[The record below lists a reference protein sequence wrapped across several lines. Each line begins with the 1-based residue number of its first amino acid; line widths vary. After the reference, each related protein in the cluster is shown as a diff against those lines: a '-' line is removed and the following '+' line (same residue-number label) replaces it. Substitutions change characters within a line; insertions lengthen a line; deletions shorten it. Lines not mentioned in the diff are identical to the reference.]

1 MNCQAKAL
9 LISLA
14 VHSGIVYLMFM
25 ICCSFD
31 HAGKPVLID
40 FTLLD
45 SKGSESSG
53 AEKTANAKQS
63 PRTLAGPKV
72 TEKKRKAIL
81 EKPRV
86 AEILPS
92 HPKPIQASATETT
105 GTVAVPAAPSPS
117 AMPVPAAIAQNR
129 PSGDSAAKSGREGG
143 SGSTGS
149 GTGSG
154 QGRGEGTSGN
164 GTGNSTE
171 QMRNR
176 YLKEHFEYIR
186 GLIQKNLA
194 YPVRARRMG
203 WEGRTVVS
211 FTILENGR
219 VQNIKILNSSGYDL
233 LDDNVL
239 DTITKVEP
247 FPKPPV
253 RAELR
258 IPIMYRLN

>member
-9 LISLA
+9 LTSLA
-14 VHSGIVYLMFM
+14 VHSGLICLLFA

-31 HAGKPVLID
+31 HPGKPVLID

-45 SKGSESSG
+45 SKGSEPSG
-53 AEKTANAKQS
+53 AEKESKHS
-63 PRTLAGPKV
+63 PRPLARTKN
-72 TEKKRKAIL
+72 TEQKQKAVL
-81 EKPRV
+81 DEPRI
-86 AEILPS
+86 ADILPS
-92 HPKPIQASATETT
+92 HPKPIQAPATETT
-105 GTVAVPAAPSPS
+105 STVAVPATPSPS
-117 AMPVPAAIAQNR
+117 PVPAAAAVAQNV
-129 PSGDSAAKSGREGG
+129 PSGDTTGKSGREGG

-149 GTGSG
+149 GTGHG
-154 QGRGEGTSGN
+154 QGRGEATSGN
-164 GTGNSTE
+164 GTGNSPE

-186 GLIQKNLA
+186 GLIQKNLL

-219 VQNIKILNSSGYDL
+219 VQNIKILNSSGYNL

-239 DTITKVEP
+239 ETITKVEP

-253 RAELR
+253 RAELK
-258 IPIMYRLN
+258 IPVTYRLN